1 MISKTIGY
9 NGLHNIF
16 RHTHMSWFGAWSI
29 WWFGWLDD
37 AEELHETSWN
47 FAARPTFR
55 IISED
60 INEQRMNSTT
70 SCFTCHD
77 IHHSSLHHCTELK
90 NHTGVAIV
98 HRADGEVQHV
108 APPVESLESD
118 LNLMWVRINVRE
130 RQAAKARLVF
140 PWFVFHFH
148 IFHAVVC
155 SGRRSNMSLIQCYCD
170 HVILARGSWEARDE
184 ALRAGSHSI
193 DPSSSNSLRGIHL
206 RHRPKACS
214 QNVFGIRS
222 RFVPFQFLELQGFH
236 RFP

>member
-1 MISKTIGY
+1 MEHHGMHSAIDSLPLNPLPRWCGSISLQVRVSCFCGACHWCDTCESPHGFFID
-9 NGLHNIF
+9 
-16 RHTHMSWFGAWSI
+16 HMSLFGAWSI
-29 WWFGWLDD
+29 WWFGWFGWLDD
-37 AEELHETSWN
+37 PEEHGN

-90 NHTGVAIV
+90 NHTVVAIV

-140 PWFVFHFH
+140 PCFFSFS
-148 IFHAVVC
+148 C
-155 SGRRSNMSLIQCYCD
+155 SG
-170 HVILARGSWEARDE
+170 
-184 ALRAGSHSI
+184 
-193 DPSSSNSLRGIHL
+193 
-206 RHRPKACS
+206 
-214 QNVFGIRS
+214 
-222 RFVPFQFLELQGFH
+222 LQW
-236 RFP
+236 